1 MGPRSFSR
9 CRKSASRSVSPYMT
23 RPETSVRVIE
33 PDVLTR
39 SSTPTSVTCPMPSTR
54 TGTAS
59 TYSSGSRRRIC
70 SSSSSDSQPGLGSG
84 VRVLAMPHSYPRR
97 ARSPVVLTRG
107 MTGMQ
112 LIDDSAIMWSAPEH
126 ERAERPLLVLMH
138 GYGSHEGDLF
148 GLSQYLPL
156 QPVIASLRGPIRSG
170 LGYAWYDIAD
180 DRGPQADAAARGI
193 LHWLDR
199 QPATS
204 VGLLGFSQGGS
215 MAIQLLRHAP
225 ERFDFA
231 VSLAGFVVPGP
242 APADDRMLD
251 QRP

>member
-1 MGPRSFSR
+1 M
-9 CRKSASRSVSPYMT
+9 
-23 RPETSVRVIE
+23 
-33 PDVLTR
+33 
-39 SSTPTSVTCPMPSTR
+39 
-54 TGTAS
+54 
-59 TYSSGSRRRIC
+59 
-70 SSSSSDSQPGLGSG
+70 
-84 VRVLAMPHSYPRR
+84 
-97 ARSPVVLTRG
+97 SPVVLTRG

-156 QPVIASLRGPIRSG
+156 QPVIASLRGPLRSG

-251 QRP
+251 QRPPVFWGRGTLDQVIAPALIEHTHDWLPRHATVTDRIYEGLGHAVSEAELTDVLGFLRPFYGAPSDPTAG